1 MINRTQIITFALFFT
16 LISTCLAGCN
26 VNVGITPKENGSA
39 YSVSDIETVEPS
51 SDIEKSELDNDED
64 TTSNEGGKNVYL
76 AGPMFSKGEKDF
88 NLEVTKV
95 LEDHG
100 YKVFLP
106 QRDGFEAPLLE
117 GKTPEEKTRM
127 IFDKDCSEVMNA
139 NIVFMVLDGRVPD
152 EGACVELGLGYANN
166 KRCYG
171 VKTDPRI
178 IESDLD
184 LNPMIAGCFIKLFE
198 DYDGEKLIESL
209 DQYLSEN
216 EL

>member
-1 MINRTQIITFALFFT
+1 
-16 LISTCLAGCN
+16 
-26 VNVGITPKENGSA
+26 
-39 YSVSDIETVEPS
+39 
-51 SDIEKSELDNDED
+51 
-64 TTSNEGGKNVYL
+64 
-76 AGPMFSKGEKDF
+76 MFSKGEKDF
-88 NLEVTKV
+88 NLEITKV

-106 QRDGFEAPLLE
+106 QRDGLEAPKLE

-127 IFDKDCSEVMNA
+127 IFDKDYNEVMKA
-139 NIVFMVLDGRVPD
+139 DIVFMVLDGRVPD

-171 VKTDPRI
+171 IKSDPRSV
-178 IESDLD
+178 ELDMD
-184 LNPMIAGCFIKLFE
+184 LNPLIAGCFIKLFE